1 MLKAEPAS
9 ATDEEQAAYCL
20 KAGRVLAPPGRIS
33 IVDPGDIRGF
43 DAREGDRNIRR
54 R

>member
-1 MLKAEPAS
+1 MLEAEPAS

-20 KAGRVLAPPGRIS
+20 KAGRVLVPSGRIS
-33 IVDPGDIRGF
+33 IVEPEDIRGL

-54 R
+54 L